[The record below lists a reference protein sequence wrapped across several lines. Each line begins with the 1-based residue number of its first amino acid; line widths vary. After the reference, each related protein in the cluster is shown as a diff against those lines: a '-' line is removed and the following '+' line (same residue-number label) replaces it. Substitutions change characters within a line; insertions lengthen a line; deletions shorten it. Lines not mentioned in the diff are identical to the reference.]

1 MGRVCSGRSRPCL
14 CVVGVSRGARFLR
27 CCRRG
32 QPWRAAALPG
42 AHAAARMSTALSRR
56 CSYCSQT
63 KTFDPL
69 APAQNWSACAGVRLA
84 RSPLGS
90 AAHRC
95 ALPYGLLS
103 DCAYACWSWYE
114 ARGAPSAR
122 PLAGHAPEGK
132 TGCREPH
139 GFASDS
145 HAAAGPCEHRGRSHE
160 ARLLSTWSMS
170 AQSKRLAAWRAAER
184 VRRASSRSSS
194 FTIK

>member
-1 MGRVCSGRSRPCL
+1 MARAPCAA
-14 CVVGVSRGARFLR
+14 VDGGSRGALR
-27 CCRRG
+27 RCLGLTRPPGCQPLCRG
-32 QPWRAAALPG
+32 AALTAP
-42 AHAAARMSTALSRR
+42 RRRRSTHVRPRRIGQLPMEFVSRDLLWALLR
-56 CSYCSQT
+56 T
-63 KTFDPL
+63 VVL
-69 APAQNWSACAGVRLA
+69 
-84 RSPLGS
+84 
-90 AAHRC
+90 
-95 ALPYGLLS
+95 LPYGLLS

-114 ARGAPSAR
+114 ARGVLSAR

-145 HAAAGPCEHRGRSHE
+145 HAAAGPCEYRGRSHE

-184 VRRASSRSSS
+184 IRRTSSRSSS

>member
-95 ALPYGLLS
+95 ALPCGLLS
-103 DCAYACWSWYE
+103 DWAYACWSWYE
-114 ARGAPSAR
+114 ARGAS
-122 PLAGHAPEGK
+122 EGK
-132 TGCREPH
+132 AGCREPH

-145 HAAAGPCEHRGRSHE
+145 HAAAGPCEYRGRSHE

>member
-56 CSYCSQT
+56 CSHCSQT

-95 ALPYGLLS
+95 ALPYGLPS

-114 ARGAPSAR
+114 ARAALGAR
-122 PLAGHAPEGK
+122 PRAVYASEVK
-132 TGCREPH
+132 TGWRAAASGPW
-139 GFASDS
+139 GFANAP
-145 HAAAGPCEHRGRSHE
+145 HAGPCEHRECSHGAHVFSSWPVSAE
-160 ARLLSTWSMS
+160 SKHQAAPMPS
-170 AQSKRLAAWRAAER
+170 AQHPWRAA
-184 VRRASSRSSS
+184 
-194 FTIK
+194 

>member
-56 CSYCSQT
+56 CSHCFQT
-63 KTFDPL
+63 KMFDPR
-69 APAQNWSACAGVRLA
+69 ASAQNRSASDGVRLA

-90 AAHRC
+90 AARRC
-95 ALPYGLLS
+95 ALQYGLLS

-114 ARGAPSAR
+114 ARGVLSAR
-122 PLAGHAPEGK
+122 PLAPEGK

-145 HAAAGPCEHRGRSHE
+145 HAAAGPCEYRGRSHE

-170 AQSKRLAAWRAAER
+170 AQSKRLAAWRAAEL
-184 VRRASSRSSS
+184 ACC
-194 FTIK
+194 